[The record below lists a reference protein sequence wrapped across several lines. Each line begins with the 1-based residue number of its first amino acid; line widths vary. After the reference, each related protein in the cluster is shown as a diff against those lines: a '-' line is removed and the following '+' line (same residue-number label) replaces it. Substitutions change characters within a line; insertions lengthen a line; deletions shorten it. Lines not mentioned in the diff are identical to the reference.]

1 MPLGGYARSMATESS
16 YSQLPPRVRVEDTRT
31 SQDVVPQPEELE
43 DRYRETNWLL
53 RGGAS
58 G

>member
-1 MPLGGYARSMATESS
+1 MATESS